1 MSSFLSL
8 QVLVDFLAATV
19 RMATPLGFAAVG
31 GVFSERSGVF
41 NIALEG
47 MMLGG
52 AFGAVV
58 GSHLTGNLWLAVL
71 LAALVGGAL
80 ALVHAVACVSF
91 GANQVVTGVS
101 LNLLALG
108 GTTFLSRALL
118 RGANVERVRAF
129 EILPIPGLAD
139 LPVLGPILFRQT
151 PLVYLLAALLP
162 IAPGVLLKTP
172 WGLAVRAVGEYPR
185 AADTA
190 GLSVAGIR
198 YTCVIISGIMAGIGG
213 AFLSI
218 SHVNMFT
225 ENMSAGRGFI
235 ALTAIIFGKWHPV
248 GAFAACLIFG
258 AADALQLR
266 IQTYDLGIP
275 YQIPVMLPYVLAL
288 LAMCGLVG
296 RSPAPAA
303 AGIPYRKEES

>member
-52 AFGAVV
+52 AFGAVM
-58 GSHLTGNLWLAVL
+58 GSHLTGNLWMAVL
-71 LAALVGGAL
+71 LGGLAGGAL
-80 ALVHAVACVSF
+80 ALVHAIACVSF
-91 GANQVVTGVS
+91 GTNQVVTGVA

-108 GTTFLSRALL
+108 GTTYLSRVIL
-118 RGANVERVRAF
+118 RASNVERVRAF
-129 EILPIPGLAD
+129 ETLPIPLLAD
-139 LPVLGPILFRQT
+139 LPVLGPVLFRQT
-151 PLVYLLAALLP
+151 PLVYLLALLLP
-162 IAPGVLLKTP
+162 IATLVLLKTP

-190 GLSVAGIR
+190 GISVTAIR
-198 YTCVIISGIMAGIGG
+198 
-213 AFLSI
+213 
-218 SHVNMFT
+218 

-275 YQIPVMLPYVLAL
+275 YQLPVMLPYVLAL

-303 AGIPYRKEES
+303 AGLPYRKEES

>member
-1 MSSFLSL
+1 MPSFLSL
-8 QVLVDFLAATV
+8 QILIDFLAATI

-52 AFGAVV
+52 AFGAVM
-58 GSHLTGNLWLAVL
+58 GSHLSGNLWVAVLVAALSGGVLAV
-71 LAALVGGAL
+71 
-80 ALVHAVACVSF
+80 VHAVACVSF
-91 GANQVVTGVS
+91 GANQIVTGVA

-108 GTTFLSRALL
+108 GTTYLSRVIL
-118 RGANVERVRAF
+118 RSANIERVKAF
-129 EILPIPGLAD
+129 EVLPIPGLSEI
-139 LPVLGPILFRQT
+139 PVLGPVLFQQT
-151 PLVYLLAALLP
+151 ALVYLLAGLLP
-162 IAPGVLLKTP
+162 VATVVLLKTP

-190 GLSVAGIR
+190 GLSVTGIR
-198 YTCVIISGIMAGIGG
+198 YACVIISGIMAGIGG

-218 SHVNMFT
+218 SHVKMFT

-248 GAFAACLIFG
+248 GAFTACLIFG

>member
-1 MSSFLSL
+1 MSSSLSL
-8 QVLVDFLAATV
+8 QVLVDFLAATI

-52 AFGAVV
+52 AFGAVM
-58 GSHLTGNLWLAVL
+58 GSHVTGDLWVAVL
-71 LAALVGGAL
+71 VAGLAGGAL
-80 ALVHAVACVSF
+80 ALVHAVACVTF
-91 GANQVVTGVS
+91 GANQVVTGVA

-108 GTTFLSRALL
+108 CTTYLSRVLL

-129 EILPIPGLAD
+129 EVLPIPVLRD
-139 LPVLGPILFRQT
+139 LPVLGSVLFRQT
-151 PLVYLLAALLP
+151 ALVYLLGLLLP
-162 IAPGVLLKTP
+162 IATVVLLKTP

-190 GLSVAGIR
+190 GISVTGIR
-198 YTCVIISGIMAGIGG
+198 YTCVIISGIMAGFGG

-275 YQIPVMLPYVLAL
+275 YQVPVMLPYVLAL
-288 LAMCGLVG
+288 LAMCGMVG

>member
-1 MSSFLSL
+1 MPSSLSL
-8 QVLVDFLAATV
+8 PLVVEFLAATV

-47 MMLGG
+47 LMLVG
-52 AFGAVV
+52 AFAAVM
-58 GSHLTGNLWLAVL
+58 GSHWSGDPWLGLA
-71 LAALVGGAL
+71 LAALAGGGL
-80 ALVHAVACVSF
+80 AVVHAAACVSF
-91 GANQVVTGVS
+91 GANQIVSGVA

-108 GTTFLSRALL
+108 GTTYLNRALL
-118 RGANVERVRAF
+118 RAAEVERVAAF
-129 EILPIPGLAD
+129 EMLPIPGLSRI
-139 LPVLGPILFRQT
+139 PVLGPVLFQQT
-151 PLVYLLAALLP
+151 VLVYLMLGLVPLAALL
-162 IAPGVLLKTP
+162 LFKTP

-198 YTCVIISGIMAGIGG
+198 YTCVILSGVLAGMGG

-218 SHVNMFT
+218 AHVNLFT

-235 ALTAIIFGKWHPV
+235 ALTAVIFGKWHPV
-248 GAFAACLIFG
+248 GAVAACLIFG

-266 IQTYDLGIP
+266 IQTYNLGIP
-275 YQIPVMLPYVLAL
+275 YQLPVMLPYVLAL
-288 LAMCGLVG
+288 LAMSGLVG

-303 AGIPYRKEES
+303 AGIAYRKEEA